1 MRMLTSQ
8 NSKRAATCAALF
20 VFAILPAMPIFKRPA
35 LFDFATPA
43 QAKMRVDT
51 LTIEPAGGGA
61 TQTFNIELASSEQ
74 EKSVG
79 LMFRTKLADGE
90 GMLFPYDKSQV
101 LTMWMHN
108 TYIALDM
115 VFIRP
120 DGVIHRIEASAEP
133 LSDRVIS
140 SGEPVAA
147 VLELAGGAASRLGI
161 NAGDRVHHH
170 VFDAAK
176 KP

>member
-1 MRMLTSQ
+1 MLTSKTR
-8 NSKRAATCAALF
+8 KRAATCAALF
-20 VFAILPAMPIFKRPA
+20 VLALVSAMPIFKLPA
-35 LFDFATPA
+35 LFGFASSA
-43 QAKMRVDT
+43 LAKMRVDK
-51 LTIEPAGGGA
+51 LTIEPAGGG
-61 TQTFNIELASSEQ
+61 TPLTFNIELASNDQ
-74 EKSVG
+74 EKAVG
-79 LMFRTKLADGE
+79 LMFRTKLADSE
-90 GMLFPYDKSQV
+90 GMLFPYDKVQV

-120 DGVIHRIEASAEP
+120 DGLIHRIEASAEP

-147 VLELAGGAASRLGI
+147 VLELPGGAAKRLGI
-161 NAGDRVHHH
+161 NAGDRVRHQL
-170 VFDAAK
+170 FDAAK